1 MKNKS
6 LKSII
11 AAIAVTVMV
20 GALAGCS
27 STTSSTNKDSGT
39 PATTTT
45 PKVEISGSITAS
57 GSTALQPLAEEA
69 AKSFQEKNTKATITV
84 QGGGSGTGLKDS
96 AAGNVQ
102 IGNSDVFAEEKLPAD
117 QAKSLVDHK
126 VCVVGFAAVVNEKVT
141 VTNLTKDQLVG
152 IFTGKIKNWKEVGGS
167 DMPIVILNRPTSSGT
182 RATFKKYA
190 LGGLEEAQGTALTED
205 SSGAVS
211 KTLKTT
217 AGSISYLAS
226 SFLNNDANKQG
237 LKVLQFGGVDMTPD
251 NIASGKY
258 DIWSYEHMYTKGEA
272 TDLTKAFLDYITGA
286 DFKATVT
293 KLGYIPIA
301 DMKATR

>member
-11 AAIAVTVMV
+11 ATVAVTIMV

-27 STTSSTNKDSGT
+27 STTSKDSTT
-39 PATTTT
+39 PADTTTKT
-45 PKVEISGSITAS
+45 EITGSITAS

-69 AKSFQEKNTKATITV
+69 AKTFQEKNTKATVTV

-117 QAKSLVDHK
+117 QAALLVDHK

-141 VTNLTKDQLVG
+141 VTNLTKEQLVG
-152 IFTGKIKNWKEVGGS
+152 IFTGTIKNWKEVGGS
-167 DMPIVILNRPTSSGT
+167 DMKIVILNRPTSSGT

-190 LGGLEEAQGTALTED
+190 LGGKDEAQGTALTED
-205 SSGAVS
+205 SSGSIS
-211 KTLKTT
+211 KTLKATP
-217 AGSISYLAS
+217 GSISYLAS
-226 SFLNNDANKQG
+226 SFLNNAANKEG
-237 LKVLQFGGVDMTPD
+237 LKVLQFGGVEMTPD
-251 NIASGKY
+251 TIASGKY

-272 TDLTKAFLDYITGA
+272 KDLTKSFIDYITGA